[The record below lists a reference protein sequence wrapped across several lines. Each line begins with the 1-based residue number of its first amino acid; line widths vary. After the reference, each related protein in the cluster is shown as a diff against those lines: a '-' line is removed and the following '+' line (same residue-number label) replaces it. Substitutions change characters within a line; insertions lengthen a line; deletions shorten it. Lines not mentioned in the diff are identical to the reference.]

1 MWIVWLEKKI
11 LKTLG
16 ILLSI
21 IIILIT
27 ALHIYVV
34 NNAEKLIE
42 DLVSTKSKGKLKLK
56 VKNIRFNYFS
66 KKVEL
71 ENVTFFSND
80 SLDLRTAYH
89 FQVDNIRMQVR
100 ALVPIFTR
108 RELRIDSIYLSS
120 PKIEVTRLKPIERT
134 SNKQVSI
141 PQEMGRIYNSIMD
154 ALKFLEVKRFQFD
167 EGQFRLVNK
176 IIPDQQTLEITRL
189 HFHIDNLKIDTS
201 AVSEDFPLTDQ
212 MVFRTR
218 GQDITFPDGNHR
230 LAFSRFRI
238 NIRKRLIEIDSCT
251 LTGKRDD
258 TSRSG
263 FSVFLDTLKMT
274 RVDFEALYE
283 NDLIKADSVYCLNP
297 DFKIELELR
306 QKPFAG
312 KTKTNPQA
320 GIPNI
325 DTLINQ
331 LTGDLQLGYIGVKNA
346 AVSIVTH
353 RGESSTSFTSDKN
366 NFEMRGL
373 TIDHSLLQPVA
384 LQGFDMAI
392 RNYENF
398 VKDSSYF
405 LRFDSIRLRENRIL
419 LSNFSINTE
428 PYKDKRNIQ
437 VQQFILSGLSWADLL
452 FDRKVIARQAT
463 LLNPVIDYEQRPAPK
478 YKKQNPLATSLA
490 GIHNFMSLDK
500 IRVENGRIKVKTLS
514 GVDLLLDEANLSL
527 VSQSIADSL
536 SVENIESTVE
546 ELSFK
551 KGIMK
556 TNKLM
561 VNMDNLQFNGINK
574 QLALEN
580 IRIYD
585 LQQRINLSAKNVK
598 ADSLLFSDSAN
609 RISAEALNWEQA
621 QIEINRLSKEVK
633 DETKPL
639 IVSLKNI
646 NGANTQFDF
655 NSTSATVSVFLNT
668 VSAVS
673 VEKKEKLKL
682 AGLKSNGKNLNIF
695 TTQASA
701 AAAEFSVKDL
711 EASSMNGFEF
721 KQTKNKN
728 ITEVK
733 APLLIFT
740 PDVSSIISG
749 SSKISNLKLT
759 EPEIKISI
767 AEKVSNEE
775 KKPLPDLAID
785 AAEIIHPTFI
795 LENFT
800 SKDLQKINWNGRDNN
815 VLINNIQSDKPGNR
829 LAISSVNADITRIIL
844 TNAAGKTT
852 SSKEGKVDLLLNDFI
867 FQPGNEASW
876 SVLVKEMNAVNFS
889 TDSLGKKAL
898 QLKLNR
904 GRLENLMLGSET
916 GSHLETIIDK
926 NPFFT
931 VSNVSG
937 QITDDKNKWTWAN
950 LSYSQSGKLLSV
962 DSFLFQPLLS
972 REEFVAASAWQT
984 DYITFRSGKISISGF
999 DAGRYF
1005 KDSVLAAGN
1014 LRINEPLFTSYRDK
1028 RPPFRAGIIKP
1039 LPSKLLQK
1047 IPVKISIDTV
1057 YVSNG
1062 RAVYTELNDKTRE
1075 TGIVP
1080 VTRISGDIFPIRNFG
1095 ISPTDTFRIRLNG
1108 YLLDSAWIR
1117 LRTRESM
1124 YDSLSGFQI
1133 TLRMR
1138 PQSLLYLNEILPS
1151 LASVRIQSGYL
1162 DTLVMR
1168 TIGREY
1174 LALGEMRMY
1183 YHDLKVQFL
1192 KNGSEDQ
1199 KRFLQGL
1206 VTFIANSFVIKNE
1219 NKKRSGVV
1227 YFPRLRDRSF
1237 INYYIKIAMSGVA
1250 SSIGA
1255 KKNKRLLRRYQKQLK
1270 LRQLPPVDID

>member
-42 DLVSTKSKGKLKLK
+42 DLVNTESKGKLKLN

-108 RELRIDSIYLSS
+108 RELRIDSIFLSS
-120 PKIEVTRLKPIERT
+120 PKIEVIRLKPVERI

-141 PQEMGRIYNSIMD
+141 PREMGRIYNSIMD
-154 ALKFLEVKRFQFD
+154 ALQFLEVKRFQFD

-176 IIPDQQTLEITRL
+176 IIPGQQPLEITRL
-189 HFHIDNLKIDTS
+189 HFHIDNLKIDTTTS
-201 AVSEDFPLTDQ
+201 GEDFPLTGQ

-251 LTGKRDD
+251 LTGKRND

-263 FSVFLDTLKMT
+263 FSIFLDTLKLT
-274 RVDFEALYE
+274 KVDFESLYE
-283 NDLIKADSVYCLNP
+283 YDLIKADSVYCLNP

-306 QKPFAG
+306 QKPFPG
-312 KTKTNPQA
+312 NSKTNSRA

-346 AVSIVTH
+346 AVNIVSH

-373 TIDHSLLQPVA
+373 TIDHSQPQPVT

-463 LLNPVIDYEQRPAPK
+463 LLNPVIDYEQKPAPK
-478 YKKQNPLATSLA
+478 FKKQNPLATSLA

-514 GVDLLLDEANLSL
+514 GVDVLLDEARLSL
-527 VSQSIADSL
+527 ISQSIADSL
-536 SVENIESTVE
+536 SVENIESSVE

-551 KGIMK
+551 KGVMK
-556 TNKLM
+556 TTKLM
-561 VNMDNLQFNGINK
+561 VNMDNLLFNGINK
-574 QLALEN
+574 QLALEK

-585 LQQRINLSAKNVK
+585 RQQRINLIAKNVK
-598 ADSLLFSDSAN
+598 ADSLLFSDSASS
-609 RISAEALNWEQA
+609 IHAAALNWQQA
-621 QIEINRLSKEVK
+621 QIEINRLDKTENL
-633 DETKPL
+633 ETRPL
-639 IVSLKNI
+639 IISVKNI
-646 NGANTQFDF
+646 NGANTQLDY
-655 NSTSATVSVFLNT
+655 NSASTTLSAFLTT
-668 VSAVS
+668 VSADS
-673 VEKKEKLKL
+673 VEKLEKLKL
-682 AGLKSNGKNLNIF
+682 CGLKTSGKNLGIF
-695 TTQASA
+695 TSQASA
-701 AAAEFSVKDL
+701 AAAEFSVTDR
-711 EASSMNGFEF
+711 EASSFSGFEF
-721 KQTKNKN
+721 AQTKNKN
-728 ITEVK
+728 TTEVK
-733 APLLIFT
+733 APLLVFT

-749 SSKISNLKLT
+749 SPELSNLKLA

-767 AEKVSNEE
+767 AEKVSSME
-775 KKPLPDLAID
+775 KKPLPNLSID
-785 AAEIIHPTFI
+785 KAEFIHPTFK

-800 SKDLQKINWNGRDNN
+800 SKGLQNFFWDGSKNN
-815 VLINNIQSDKPGNR
+815 VLIKNIQTEKPANR
-829 LAISSVNADITRIIL
+829 LSIASVNADITRFTL
-844 TNAAGKTT
+844 TNAEGKTT
-852 SSKEGKVDLLLNDFI
+852 SSNEGKLDLLLSDFI
-867 FQPGNEASW
+867 FNAGDKPTW
-876 SVLVKEMNAVNFS
+876 SALIKELNAANFS
-889 TDSLGKKAL
+889 ADSLGKKAA
-898 QLKLNR
+898 QLTLKSSK
-904 GRLENLMLGSET
+904 LENLMLGSET
-916 GSHLETIIDK
+916 GSRLETIIDK

-937 QITDDKNKWTWAN
+937 QITDDKNKWTLSN
-950 LSYSQSGKLLSV
+950 LSYSQPGKLLSV
-962 DSFLFQPLLS
+962 DSFSFQPQLS
-972 REEFVAASAWQT
+972 RDEFVAASAWQT
-984 DYITFRSGKISISGF
+984 DYITFSSGKISISGI
-999 DAGRYF
+999 DLNRYLE
-1005 KDSVLAAGN
+1005 DSVVSAGI
-1014 LRINEPLFTSYRDK
+1014 LRINNPLFTSYRDK
-1028 RPPFRAGIIKP
+1028 RPPFKAGIIKP

-1047 IPVKISIDTV
+1047 IPLKISVDTV
-1057 YVSNG
+1057 YISNG
-1062 RAVYTELNDKTRE
+1062 TTEYTELNDKTRE

-1138 PQSLLYLNEILPS
+1138 PQSLLYLNEILPP
-1151 LASVRIQSGYL
+1151 LASVKIQSGYL

-1168 TIGREY
+1168 AVGREY
-1174 LALGEMRMY
+1174 LALGQMRMY